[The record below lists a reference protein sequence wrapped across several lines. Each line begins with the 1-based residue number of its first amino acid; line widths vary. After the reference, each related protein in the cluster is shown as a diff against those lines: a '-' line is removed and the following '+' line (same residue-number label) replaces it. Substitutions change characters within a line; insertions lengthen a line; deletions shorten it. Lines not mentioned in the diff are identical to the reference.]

1 MIYKVSRKKASV
13 AASEFVER
21 YRDPERM
28 ASMCGECPS
37 FGKSWGC
44 PPHDFNVASF
54 SDGYTTVELMATII
68 EFDEQVRASCRARAK
83 AREVAERAMNE
94 VLGTL
99 LPEMYEMER
108 QAPGSRCFTFRCRMC
123 PEGCTRPLGQPC
135 RFPERLRYSLEAV
148 GFDVTAAAQ
157 DILGISLEWSKD
169 GSLPRHITLITALM
183 IP

>member
-13 AASEFVER
+13 AASEFVKR

-28 ASMCGECPS
+28 AALCGECPS

-44 PPHDFNVASF
+44 PPHDFNVASV
-54 SDGYTTVELMATII
+54 SDGFSTVELMATII
-68 EFDEQVRASCRARAK
+68 EFDEKVRASCSSRAK

-94 VLGTL
+94 VLGTV

-108 QAPGSRCFTFRCRMC
+108 QVPGSRCFTFRCRMC
-123 PEGCTRPLGQPC
+123 PEGCTRPQGLPC
-135 RFPERLRYSLEAV
+135 RYPDRLRYSLEAV
-148 GFDVTAAAQ
+148 GFDVTAATQ
-157 DILGISLEWSKD
+157 EILGIGLEWSKD

-183 IP
+183 CP